1 MSSLA
6 GRRIARVARRATLA
20 ALLCLGACASYSPAP
35 LPTSPSTGPRVAD
48 LKVDTSRLRLEPL
61 KSIKV
66 DARDGLD
73 PDELAVLAVLNSPDL
88 RARRAAAKVSQAQV
102 FDAGLLPDPQIDLSA
117 DFPTT
122 PGAKIA
128 YTAAL
133 ALDIQG
139 LLTRSATLAA
149 AKASARQ
156 ADLDLVWAEW
166 STAQDAR
173 QLAQTALTD
182 EARADALRRV
192 LAQAK
197 DRYAHSQAAL
207 KRGDISAQTNSADLA
222 VQLDAQAQ
230 LTSAEHDAA
239 AARRQ
244 LNALLGL
251 KPEVRL
257 PLVRGATTAGY
268 DEASL
273 AAAAAK
279 VTERRP
285 DLLALQAGYVAEDA
299 NLRRAILMQFPL
311 LSLAGN
317 RARDN
322 TGISSVGAAGTFAL
336 PIFNGNRGQI
346 AIERAT
352 REQLRAEYQARLD
365 QTEAEIASDR
375 AELETAI
382 GRVRELEASVPKLEA
397 MADQASAA
405 YGRGDIDSAGY
416 LALVQNALSRRADLE
431 DQRLAAFQA
440 EAALEMAL
448 FLPPSELRTP

>member
-1 MSSLA
+1 M
-6 GRRIARVARRATLA
+6 
-20 ALLCLGACASYSPAP
+20 
-35 LPTSPSTGPRVAD
+35 
-48 LKVDTSRLRLEPL
+48 
-61 KSIKV
+61 
-66 DARDGLD
+66 
-73 PDELAVLAVLNSPDL
+73 
-88 RARRAAAKVSQAQV
+88 
-102 FDAGLLPDPQIDLSA
+102 
-117 DFPTT
+117 
-122 PGAKIA
+122 
-128 YTAAL
+128 
-133 ALDIQG
+133 
-139 LLTRSATLAA
+139 
-149 AKASARQ
+149 
-156 ADLDLVWAEW
+156 
-166 STAQDAR
+166 
-173 QLAQTALTD
+173 
-182 EARADALRRV
+182 
-192 LAQAK
+192 
-197 DRYAHSQAAL
+197 
-207 KRGDISAQTNSADLA
+207 
-222 VQLDAQAQ
+222 
-230 LTSAEHDAA
+230 
-239 AARRQ
+239 
-244 LNALLGL
+244 
-251 KPEVRL
+251 
-257 PLVRGATTAGY
+257 
-268 DEASL
+268 
-273 AAAAAK
+273 
-279 VTERRP
+279 TERRP

-311 LSLAGN
+311 LNLAGN